1 MTSQLAALA
10 GREPPVMMEAPLLEP
25 WGRSAGQP
33 GRGEKGKLARTMLK
47 EARHR

>member
-1 MTSQLAALA
+1 MTNQLAALA

-25 WGRSAGQP
+25 RGRSAVRP